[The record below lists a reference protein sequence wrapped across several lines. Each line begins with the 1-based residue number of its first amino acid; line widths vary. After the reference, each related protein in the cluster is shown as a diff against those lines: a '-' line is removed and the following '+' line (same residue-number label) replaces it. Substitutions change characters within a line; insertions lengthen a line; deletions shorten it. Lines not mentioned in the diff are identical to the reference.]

1 MKHNHDKFF
10 GETFSIPAIA
20 LESIRMV
27 LPESVLEKL
36 DLDNMKLEESK
47 FTSIRKNS
55 IADII
60 WAIPIKEAYL
70 KDKKNGTVEVVLLF
84 EHKSNKPQEAM
95 LQLSGYM
102 FNYWKRQDNA
112 KKPLSPIIPIVVYIG
127 KAGWK
132 VKQFHEMFTDV
143 PDFLQPYLLN
153 FTTLV
158 LQTSKLKITA
168 IKKIANPLTQVV
180 FSLLKNALADK
191 KALET
196 ETLTLLQ
203 SLFQDEATYQE
214 YEKGIG
220 RVLDYLLTVTD
231 LPMEA
236 VQEKLL
242 STPLNKPL
250 MSTIERYLAQETKD
264 LRSAVKEERHQ
275 KEEAQR
281 EKEEAQR
288 KQEEERRQKEE
299 AQRKQE
305 EALQNS
311 VKGFLKFGATK
322 QQIAK
327 ELNLPLKEVERIVYE
342 LGL

>member
-1 MKHNHDKFF
+1 M
-10 GETFSIPAIA
+10 
-20 LESIRMV
+20 
-27 LPESVLEKL
+27 
-36 DLDNMKLEESK
+36 
-47 FTSIRKNS
+47 
-55 IADII
+55 
-60 WAIPIKEAYL
+60 
-70 KDKKNGTVEVVLLF
+70 
-84 EHKSNKPQEAM
+84 
-95 LQLSGYM
+95 
-102 FNYWKRQDNA
+102 
-112 KKPLSPIIPIVVYIG
+112 
-127 KAGWK
+127 
-132 VKQFHEMFTDV
+132 
-143 PDFLQPYLLN
+143 
-153 FTTLV
+153 
-158 LQTSKLKITA
+158 
-168 IKKIANPLTQVV
+168 TQVV
-180 FSLLKNALADK
+180 FSLLKNALANK

-220 RVLDYLLTVTD
+220 MVLDYLLTVTD

-288 KQEEERRQKEE
+288 KQEEERHQKEE

-305 EALQNS
+305 EAQRNS

-327 ELNLPLKEVERIVYE
+327 ELNLPLKEVERIIYE